1 MFDKTTD
8 HRNDGGAI
16 CSLSLL
22 FFACAIFQET
32 LTEMEVKT
40 VNVKNKSR
48 TIFHDLCSY
57 RL

>member
-1 MFDKTTD
+1 MFDKTTG
-8 HRNDGGAI
+8 HGNDGGAI

-32 LTEMEVKT
+32 LTEMDVKN
-40 VNVKNKSR
+40 VNVKNKS
-48 TIFHDLCSY
+48 TAIFHDLYSY